1 MEQSDAFKLI
11 LYTKEK
17 YNITKGMDIQKTVE
31 EWSKL
36 LEGTYEQAVNALEQ
50 FPTMPKISQLNSAMR
65 DVQPIYGETD
75 WTRVFGREVSDEE
88 IEETLKEASR
98 KGIINYHV

>member
-1 MEQSDAFKLI
+1 MEQSDAYRLV
-11 LYTKEK
+11 LYCKEK
-17 YNITKGMDIQKTVE
+17 YNITKNFNIATTVE
-31 EWSKL
+31 EWSKQL
-36 LEGTYEQAVNALEQ
+36 DGTYAQAVSTLER
-50 FPTMPKISQLNSAMR
+50 FPTMPRLTELNNAMR

-75 WTRVFGREVSDEE
+75 WTRVFGREVTDEE